1 VMGVIWSFGTMVL
14 LGQKITL
21 LTALIPP
28 LIVVIGIP
36 NCIYFLNKYHTS
48 YKATNHKQEAIEQM
62 VGRMGVVTLFCNI
75 TAAIG
80 FFVFAFTKSP
90 LLKEFGW
97 VSGLNIMALFLISLL
112 FIPPVLTYLP
122 PPSTK
127 HVKYLENKFLD
138 GDARIEEL
146 LRYKGLHNSKWKIAE
161 LEQKNDEL
169 FQTVLMLERRAER
182 AEEPLKQAH
191 DQITQLETELSQIK
205 GEYEQLEQNQL
216 LSNQKI
222 KQLELTIN
230 SLKNEKQALEKQFAE
245 KESLV
250 IHQDQE
256 KIEQLTQER
265 QKFLQERNQLHMLS
279 KRLKSDL
286 SNSEHQLSEVSNLLH
301 ESRNNAKQKD
311 LWRVLAL
318 SFGCLAVIFFLIF
331 IFL

>member
-1 VMGVIWSFGTMVL
+1 MIKNKTSFNKKKWLRNHIDDVL
-14 LGQKITL
+14 RLKKEGLTYQSIIQVLKKDLNMPFDLEESL
-21 LTALIPP
+21 LSR
-28 LIVVIGIP
+28 
-36 NCIYFLNKYHTS
+36 Y
-48 YKATNHKQEAIEQM
+48 
-62 VGRMGVVTLFCNI
+62 
-75 TAAIG
+75 
-80 FFVFAFTKSP
+80 
-90 LLKEFGW
+90 LKEFAEDE
-97 VSGLNIMALFLISLL
+97 STTLKTKTALTNKVERQIDR
-112 FIPPVLTYLP
+112 LTRQNNEIQNLKRRLDRMVEREIQMQMQN
-122 PPSTK
+122 TQLK
-127 HVKYLENKFLD
+127 ERNEVLENKFLD

-230 SLKNEKQALEKQFAE
+230 ALKNEKQALEKQLAE

-286 SNSEHQLSEVSNLLH
+286 SNSEHQLSEVSKLLH

>member
-1 VMGVIWSFGTMVL
+1 MIKNKPSFNKKKWLRNHLDDVL
-14 LGQKITL
+14 RLKKESLTYQSIIHVLKKDLNMPFDLEESL
-21 LTALIPP
+21 LSR
-28 LIVVIGIP
+28 
-36 NCIYFLNKYHTS
+36 Y
-48 YKATNHKQEAIEQM
+48 
-62 VGRMGVVTLFCNI
+62 
-75 TAAIG
+75 
-80 FFVFAFTKSP
+80 
-90 LLKEFGW
+90 LKEFAENE
-97 VSGLNIMALFLISLL
+97 STTLKTKTALTNKVERQIDR
-112 FIPPVLTYLP
+112 LTRQNNEIQNLKRRLDRMVEREIQMQMQN
-122 PPSTK
+122 TQLK
-127 HVKYLENKFLD
+127 ERNEVLENKFLD

-146 LRYKGLHNSKWKIAE
+146 LRYKVLHNSKWKIAE